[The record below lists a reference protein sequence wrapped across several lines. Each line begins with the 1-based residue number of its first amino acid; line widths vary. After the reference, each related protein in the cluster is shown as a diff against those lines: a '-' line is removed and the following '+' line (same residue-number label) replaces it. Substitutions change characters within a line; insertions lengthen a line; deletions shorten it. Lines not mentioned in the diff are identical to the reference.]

1 MTPQVNDNGVVT
13 LTVRPTITRVEK
25 FVPDPNPALA
35 PSVGNPT
42 PVQNLIPQ
50 ITVREM
56 ESVLQLI
63 SGQTAV
69 LGGLI
74 TDDVQRN
81 TAQVPGLGNIPR
93 VGEAFQ
99 YRNDNVVKTELVVF
113 IRPTLVKNPSL
124 DSEELR
130 RLRKFLPEVDQTGH
144 NP

>member
-1 MTPQVNDNGVVT
+1 
-13 LTVRPTITRVEK
+13 
-25 FVPDPNPALA
+25 
-35 PSVGNPT
+35 
-42 PVQNLIPQ
+42 
-50 ITVREM
+50 M